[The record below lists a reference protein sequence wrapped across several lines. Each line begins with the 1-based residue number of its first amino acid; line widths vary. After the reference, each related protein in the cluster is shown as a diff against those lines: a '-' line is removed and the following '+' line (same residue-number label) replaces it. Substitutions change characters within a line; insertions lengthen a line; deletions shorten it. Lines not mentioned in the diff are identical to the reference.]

1 MPRPKKDI
9 ALKDLQ
15 GFKTIK
21 KFQKLLQQAN
31 LQEEIEPTEIDPK
44 RKLSKQD
51 YFSLFLFTFLNPV
64 ITSMRGLCDASKL
77 DKIQKEV
84 SSHAVSLGSF
94 SEAQNCFDPKL
105 LLSIIKVLAKQF
117 DFSFGDKRL
126 HQLAFELVAVDG
138 TLIRA
143 LPRMSWA
150 LWQDESHRSAKL
162 HLHYAFLRQ
171 SVIHASL
178 THANSCERAE
188 LAKHLE
194 KGTLYTADR
203 YYGGDYSFFLTF
215 DHAGSHFVI
224 RIRNDA
230 VIHELETFA
239 LTEADKKAGVIYDK
253 KVLLGQEPTEHFY
266 RLIKVEAYGKTLLI
280 LTNIWDISAELI
292 ALIYRYRWEIETLF
306 KWIKCNLQCRHLLAE
321 SLQGVT
327 IQIYLAIIASMLL
340 FLAIGRK
347 PTKRELELIHLYSI
361 GWATFKELTKGLN
374 PKKRA

>member
-1 MPRPKKDI
+1 MPRPKKTI

-15 GFKTIK
+15 GFKIIK
-21 KFQKLLQQAN
+21 KFQKFLKQA
-31 LQEEIEPTEIDPK
+31 QVQCPIQPTELDPK

-64 ITSMRGLCDASKL
+64 ITSMRGLCAASEL
-77 DKIQKEV
+77 NKIQDKV
-84 SSHAVSLGSF
+84 SSTSVSLGSF
-94 SEAQNCFDPKL
+94 SEAQNGFDPQL
-105 LLSIIKVLAKQF
+105 LLSIIQILAKQF
-117 DFSFGDKRL
+117 EVSFGDKRL
-126 HQLAFELVAVDG
+126 HQLAQELVAVDG

-178 THANSCERAE
+178 TDAKTCERAE

-194 KGTLYTADR
+194 KSYLYTADR
-203 YYGGDYSFFLTF
+203 YYGGDYGFFLVF
-215 DHAGSHFVI
+215 DQMESYFVI

-230 VIHELETFA
+230 IIHELETFP
-239 LTEADKKAGVIYDK
+239 LTEADEKAGVFYDK
-253 KVLLGQEPTEHFY
+253 KVLLGKVPTEIPY
-266 RLIKVEAYGKTLLI
+266 RLIKVKAYDTTLLI
-280 LTNIWDISAELI
+280 LTNRWDIPAELI
-292 ALIYRYRWEIETLF
+292 STIYRYRWEIETLF

-321 SLQGVT
+321 SLKGVT

-347 PTKRELELIHLYSI
+347 PTKRELELIHFYSI
-361 GWATFKELTKGLN
+361 GWASLKELIKGLT